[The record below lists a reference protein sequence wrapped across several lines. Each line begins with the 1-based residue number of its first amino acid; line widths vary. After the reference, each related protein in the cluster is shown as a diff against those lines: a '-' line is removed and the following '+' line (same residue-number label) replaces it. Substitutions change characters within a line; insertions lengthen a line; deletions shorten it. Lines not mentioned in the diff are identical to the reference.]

1 MKPVPHLYLINF
13 PQCLHAS
20 LYSVLGSYLS
30 KCSHAFDLPLLCPI
44 ENVNIHIG
52 DLMMQC
58 EHCHAYM
65 WCKERMCKHR
75 DTTTPRYHLCYG
87 DGKVELPLLKESPV
101 VLHHLLFDNN
111 SKDGKNDQ
119 HI

>member
-1 MKPVPHLYLINF
+1 
-13 PQCLHAS
+13 
-20 LYSVLGSYLS
+20 
-30 KCSHAFDLPLLCPI
+30 
-44 ENVNIHIG
+44 
-52 DLMMQC
+52 MMQC